1 MVPDDSNKRGH
12 SADPG
17 EFAKR
22 IRPRYAVPSQKSTSV
37 PLMAYRR
44 TAMMLTS
51 LSDGMKAQ
59 QSLHRRSAARAF
71 EAQPAVAIAGQWN
84 PAILRSE
91 GWILAIRKD
100 VRQFL
105 R

>member
-51 LSDGMKAQ
+51 LSDGM
-59 QSLHRRSAARAF
+59 
-71 EAQPAVAIAGQWN
+71 
-84 PAILRSE
+84 
-91 GWILAIRKD
+91 
-100 VRQFL
+100 
-105 R
+105 